1 MEANEILNNEELMN
15 DVEVVESLPETNNV
29 AVKVAIG
36 VGVIVIA
43 GVANMLYKKHK
54 NKAEDGEDCKK
65 RRFTLLKK
73 DDEEQVDEV
82 LDSEEAKEK

>member
-1 MEANEILNNEELMN
+1 MEANEILNEELMN
-15 DVEVVESLPETNNV
+15 DVEVAELLPETNNV

-43 GVANMLYKKHK
+43 GVATMLYKKHK